1 MRCAHTHI
9 YIGKV
14 FVFLGYQL
22 ELPTRK
28 SSKSKTDSRVILFYT
43 EVNNCKM
50 SKTGNKLVGCT
61 QTRLWKKVT
70 IYLQDSYF
78 SLFILA
84 EADKESE
91 TSRGLSDEEKKE
103 QPSEIMNALE
113 KGFSALANIVT
124 DEVDK

>member
-1 MRCAHTHI
+1 MH
-9 YIGKV
+9 
-14 FVFLGYQL
+14 
-22 ELPTRK
+22 
-28 SSKSKTDSRVILFYT
+28 TDSVVEESDNLF
-43 EVNNCKM
+43 
-50 SKTGNKLVGCT
+50 
-61 QTRLWKKVT
+61 TR
-70 IYLQDSYF
+70 F
-78 SLFILA
+78 LFLLCILA

>member
-1 MRCAHTHI
+1 MCTERQILI

-14 FVFLGYQL
+14 FVFLGYQRAM
-22 ELPTRK
+22 PTRK
-28 SSKSKTDSRVILFYT
+28 SSKSKTDSRVVLFYP

-50 SKTGNKLVGCT
+50 SKTGNKLVGC
-61 QTRLWKKVT
+61 QSVVEESDNLFTR
-70 IYLQDSYF
+70 YF
-78 SLFILA
+78 IFLV
-84 EADKESE
+84 EADEELKESE

-103 QPSEIMNALE
+103 RPSEIMNALE